1 MSSTANQPPEQLS
14 RDTIGQKLAEA
25 DWFVQDKAKMNFNV
39 GLGTTAREY
48 PTGIGPTDYVLFV
61 DPSAV
66 SVVEAKP
73 ETRGEAD
80 NGKGTTCRICK
91 RAIKMGFQHA
101 GLDLRLR
108 EHWNDHPHP
117 Q

>member
-1 MSSTANQPPEQLS
+1 
-14 RDTIGQKLAEA
+14 
-25 DWFVQDKAKMNFNV
+25 MNFNV

-73 ETRGEAD
+73 ETRGEKLTTVKEQPAGYA
-80 NGKGTTCRICK
+80 NAQLKWVSNTQALTSVYESTGTITRI
-91 RAIKMGFQHA
+91 
-101 GLDLRLR
+101 LN
-108 EHWNDHPHP
+108 EHLFTANALKAEMTRKPNVTRKKEATA
-117 Q
+117 